1 MDTKALRQKI
11 LDLAIHGKLV
21 PQDPNDEPASV
32 LLERI
37 KAEKE
42 RLIKEGKIKRSKK
55 SAKSSDTPHYP
66 YLLPNG
72 WEWCNLED
80 IVCELKY
87 GTSEKSLSVGK
98 IAVLR
103 MGNITNVGTIDYSN
117 LVYSSNN
124 EDIKLYSLEKDDLLF
139 NRTNSSE
146 WVGKTA
152 IYKKEQPA
160 IYAGYLIRIRPILI
174 FSDYL
179 NTVMNSS
186 YYRNWCYNVKTDAVN
201 QSNINA
207 QKLSQLMIPIPPLK
221 EQERIVVEV
230 AKWISLIDTIK
241 NSKEDLQTTIK
252 QAKSKI
258 LNLAIHG
265 KLVPQDPNDE
275 PAIELLKRINPDFT
289 PCDNGHYSS
298 MIANGYYDYTNTNP
312 RNGYVSGTNHQN
324 PSLIINGGTFAG
336 GLNTIKNDDGA
347 QLVINDGTFTNMS
360 QATVQN
366 HHVAEIKGGT
376 FNTTGS
382 AQYVVDNEGHSGAAN
397 DLGQMTISGGTLNGK
412 IYVVGAGASLAVT
425 GGTFSDPS
433 ALLYLSGNANVKI
446 RLNGDATCNGFK
458 TQSGQSVELDL
469 NNHVLTLAKP
479 TVGSAGTETNS
490 CQLLKGSTVTM
501 KNGTLASDNDKIMI
515 QNYCNLTLDAMT
527 VKGLNALYVLSNN
540 CGNILINNTT
550 INAGTGAYAFDVCGY
565 STYTDGVK
573 VTVKGTSII
582 NGNVELS
589 KSTGNTEPMELNIE
603 GGTFNGNL
611 VVDSSITNASSIINV
626 TGTPSFTGTGWDSYK
641 K

>member
-1 MDTKALRQKI
+1 M
-11 LDLAIHGKLV
+11 V
-21 PQDPNDEPASV
+21 N
-32 LLERI
+32 
-37 KAEKE
+37 EK
-42 RLIKEGKIKRSKK
+42 KEGASCITTHLLFP
-55 SAKSSDTPHYP
+55 SDTPHYP

-289 PCDNGHYSS
+289 PCDNGHYPVGWIETILGELFSHNTGKALNSS
-298 MIANGYYDYTNTNP
+298 NKEGIFKDYLTTSNVYWNKFDFTAIKQMPFKESELNKCTVTKGDLLVCEGGDIGRSAIWNYDYDICIQ
-312 RNGYVSGTNHQN
+312 NHIHRLR
-324 PSLIINGGTFAG
+324 PKIDLCVPFYYYTFAYLKENNLIG
-336 GLNTIKNDDGA
+336 GKGIGLLGLSSNALHKIEMPLPPLA
-347 QLVINDGTFTNMS
+347 EQQRI
-360 QATVQN
+360 VQKIEELFS
-366 HHVAEIKGGT
+366 VL
-376 FNTTGS
+376 
-382 AQYVVDNEGHSGAAN
+382 DN
-397 DLGQMTISGGTLNGK
+397 
-412 IYVVGAGASLAVT
+412 
-425 GGTFSDPS
+425 
-433 ALLYLSGNANVKI
+433 
-446 RLNGDATCNGFK
+446 
-458 TQSGQSVELDL
+458 
-469 NNHVLTLAKP
+469 
-479 TVGSAGTETNS
+479 
-490 CQLLKGSTVTM
+490 
-501 KNGTLASDNDKIMI
+501 I
-515 QNYCNLTLDAMT
+515 QN
-527 VKGLNALYVLSNN
+527 ALEV
-540 CGNILINNTT
+540 
-550 INAGTGAYAFDVCGY
+550 
-565 STYTDGVK
+565 
-573 VTVKGTSII
+573 
-582 NGNVELS
+582 
-589 KSTGNTEPMELNIE
+589 
-603 GGTFNGNL
+603 
-611 VVDSSITNASSIINV
+611 
-626 TGTPSFTGTGWDSYK
+626 
-641 K
+641 